1 MKVVSISKIAD
12 AADAVIPAQPEKHP
26 MHAKM
31 RQHREMLIVGI
42 VWEMAYLKP
51 SYPEI
56 GMVVGCS
63 HSTAMSHLDRWRE
76 IPWQDRYGWLRLV
89 EGRLNRETHTLDA
102 ALL

>member
-1 MKVVSISKIAD
+1 MNAISIEKIAN
-12 AADAVIPAQPEKHP
+12 AADDAIPAQPDKHP

-31 RQHREMLIVGI
+31 RQHREMLLVGI
-42 VWEMAYLKP
+42 MWEMAYIKP

-56 GMVVGCS
+56 CRVVGCS
-63 HSTAMSHLDRWRE
+63 HSTAMSHLDKWRE
-76 IPWQDRYGWLRLV
+76 MPWQDRYGWLRLV